1 MLLEVLFRWM
11 HILAAITAVGGTIF
25 MRIALLPS
33 QSVLS
38 EESSEALREALR
50 SHWAKVVHGCVL
62 FLLVSGLFNI
72 VTMFGKYDLKG
83 LYHPLFGVKF
93 LLAVAIFGIASILVG
108 RSPLAVRMR
117 KNARFWLSVNMALAI
132 TLVCISGVLKVL
144 PHVPKAETPAS
155 SASDVGELP

>member
-25 MRIALLPS
+25 MRVALLPS

-62 FLLVSGLFNI
+62 FLLVSGIFNI
-72 VTMFGKYDLKG
+72 ATIVNKYDVKG
-83 LYHPLFGVKF
+83 PYHPLFGVKF
-93 LLAVAIFGIASILVG
+93 LLALAIFGIASVLVG

-117 KNARFWLSVNMALAI
+117 RNARFWLSVNMALAI
-132 TLVCISGVLKVL
+132 TLVCISVVLKVL
-144 PHVPKAETPAS
+144 PHVPKVETSEPAVS
-155 SASDVGELP
+155 YVGELP